1 MGRVSGVTPAPT
13 PDPSP
18 EADSRCPSAGPPRTI
33 PSIFEVEKLRHR
45 KVRGLAENCTIR
57 GERKEHRSCSRAH
70 SSLGCAPHHRARG
83 NMFPCSTECPFFYQT
98 FFDVTD
104 ISLKQNYSV
113 HLPACGK
120 CAWKYIRDE
129 AGPPPVS
136 ILLRLLR
143 TRRRVRIG
151 LDVQSPR
158 SSRTGVRPQDE
169 GGGREEGRKRGIWQ
183 DQPGCVTSGGK
194 HLSLSNPSPRLPSA
208 GGSGTCGELTEA
220 SWEQVAAEEP
230 VAFGP

>member
-1 MGRVSGVTPAPT
+1 MGGVSGVTPAPT

-18 EADSRCPSAGPPRTI
+18 VTRGCQQAPKCRPPQNHTLPFRGRETEAQKGTGTRGELHDSRRKKRTQI
-33 PSIFEVEKLRHR
+33 LLPGALQP
-45 KVRGLAENCTIR
+45 GL
-57 GERKEHRSCSRAH
+57 
-70 SSLGCAPHHRARG
+70 RG

-129 AGPPPVS
+129 AGPPSVS

-151 LDVQSPR
+151 LDVQSPQ